1 MEVQT
6 IIQAI
11 STVGFPIVMCIAL
24 LYYMNENEK
33 RFRDELDKLS
43 SAIHNNTTVMT
54 KLLERMDEK

>member
-11 STVGFPIVMCIAL
+11 STVGFPIVMCITL

-33 RFRDELDKLS
+33 RFRDELDKLGN
-43 SAIHNNTTVMT
+43 AIHNNTTVMT